1 MTEFRDAISVSMVSS
16 AIDIQTRDFDATAII
31 KIIRC
36 GEMNIRTQVEV
47 IRKTLRRELDTHGD
61 HTLAKRAV
69 AGAKKQLPAVLWSGT
84 FTERAN
90 EKLVNHSGLLCAD
103 LDNLALQLKDVR
115 EKLSHSPHVWAMFI
129 SPSGDGLKVVFRVPA
144 DASQHRGSFRA
155 VEQHVKELVGVQID
169 ESCKDVARLCFL
181 SYDPEIF
188 HNPDAAEIE
197 PLPEPKKPRYRDNGH
212 VDLSQRQR
220 IVTEILGSIDWQ
232 SENSGVVT
240 CPGKHLHT
248 TGDGV
253 RDCMIDLDQP
263 PTLHCLH
270 NSCRGIVSGVNH
282 EIRSR
287 IGKVEYTDSEKRER
301 RMGSGFYHELGKL
314 RQLGGET
321 LEWLRANDKGYSQEI
336 LERFKV
342 QQSVLRRYDQSAG
355 SGERGL
361 VFTEPCIVIPAGR
374 VLRAYCF
381 RLPKTERWCVVPA
394 GYGAQWLGD
403 LSYPELVVVEGEWD
417 FLRLHDMGFDHAVT
431 HTAGAGAWLPQ
442 WTPLFRNKVVW
453 ICYDRDLRGQRGAGK
468 VARNI
473 SPLAREVRFVDL
485 PLPGTSE
492 ANDVSDFFPLGGTR
506 GDFEKLLKSA
516 RPYVNRFCRTRK

>member
-1 MTEFRDAISVSMVSS
+1 MRVSMVSS
-16 AIDIQTRDFDATAII
+16 ATDIQTRDFDATAII

-36 GEMNIRTQVEV
+36 GERNIRAQVED

-103 LDNLALQLKDVR
+103 LDKLGPQLKDVR

-144 DASQHRGSFRA
+144 DASKHRVSFRA

-181 SYDPEIF
+181 SYDPELF
-188 HNPDAAEIE
+188 HNLSAVEID
-197 PLPEPKKPRYRDNGH
+197 PLPEPKRPPVANNGRM
-212 VDLSQRQR
+212 DLSARQR
-220 IVTEILGSIDWQ
+220 IGDEMLGSIDWQ
-232 SENSGVVT
+232 SETSGVVT

-253 RDCMIDLDQP
+253 RDCRIYLDQV
-263 PTLHCLH
+263 PTLHCFH
-270 NSCRGIVSGVNH
+270 NSCRGIVQGVNH

-321 LEWLRANDKGYSQEI
+321 LEWMRANDKGYSQEI

-342 QQSVLRRYDQSAG
+342 HQSVLRRYDRSAG
-355 SGERGL
+355 PGVRGL
-361 VFTEPCIVIPAGR
+361 VFTEPCIMIPAGP
-374 VLRAYCF
+374 VLRAYCY
-381 RLPKTERWCVVPA
+381 RLPKPERWCAVPA
-394 GYGAQWLGD
+394 GHGAQWFGD
-403 LSYPELVVVEGEWD
+403 LS
-417 FLRLHDMGFDHAVT
+417 
-431 HTAGAGAWLPQ
+431 
-442 WTPLFRNKVVW
+442 
-453 ICYDRDLRGQRGAGK
+453 
-468 VARNI
+468 
-473 SPLAREVRFVDL
+473 
-485 PLPGTSE
+485 
-492 ANDVSDFFPLGGTR
+492 
-506 GDFEKLLKSA
+506 
-516 RPYVNRFCRTRK
+516 